1 MIKPDSSVENNLRR
15 LWEQALIE
23 DGADR
28 DVTSLISVDEKA
40 TGTARLVARQPGIF
54 AGQILF
60 DLLAELYSDW
70 LMLDA
75 PARDS
80 DTLQPGT
87 LIATLSG
94 PQRFLLGIE
103 RTLLNFLQ
111 RLCGVATLTRRYVD
125 AVAGTSAKIYDTRK
139 TIPGWRLLDKYAVYC
154 GSGANH
160 RFGLSDAVLIKDNHL
175 ADIPL
180 DQLAAR
186 AAQMVA
192 QAEAL
197 DPCPSFIEFE
207 VDRLDQ
213 FDALLDVQGID
224 VILLDNFSTD
234 EMREAFHRRNTRDF
248 ANLIALEASGGIDL
262 NTVRDIAET
271 GVDRISVG
279 AITHSAPALDISMEY
294 QSGR

>member
-1 MIKPDSSVENNLRR
+1 MPNPETSVEKQLRK
-15 LWEQALIE
+15 LWEQALLE

-28 DVTSLISVDEKA
+28 DVTSLIAVDENA
-40 TGTARLVARQPGIF
+40 AGTARLIARQTGVF
-54 AGQILF
+54 AGQILY

-80 DTLQPGT
+80 DLLAPGT
-87 LIATLSG
+87 LIATLKG

-125 AVAGTSAKIYDTRK
+125 AVAGTKAKIYDTRK

-154 GSGANH
+154 GSGENH

-180 DQLAAR
+180 EQLAAR
-186 AAQMVA
+186 AAKMVA

-197 DPCPSFIEFE
+197 DPRPAFIEFE

-213 FDALLDVQGID
+213 FDVLLNVRGID
-224 VILLDNFSTD
+224 VLLLDNFSTD
-234 EMREAFHRRNTRDF
+234 QMREAVRRRDTRDF
-248 ANLIALEASGGIDL
+248 ASLIALEASGGVDL
-262 NTVRDIAET
+262 TTVRAIAET

-294 QSGR
+294 RSGR